1 MGFLNDLLTGL
12 IRPKKYG
19 ELLNKG
25 ASRVV
30 VYALILVIISSTIL
44 VTSLFK
50 MFSTMGKYYNE
61 VVPDFSFHNNTLT
74 MAEPF
79 RLEFMGM
86 IIAADSQKELTKDD
100 FGNNIQGV
108 LFDSNSMLM
117 RSAAA
122 TVEASYKELAD
133 GEIISFSKKDSY
145 LLAPTVKVILYVMS
159 LISVLFDI
167 GGFFFGALVVALF
180 GLIPNK
186 AIKLSFG
193 KLYVL
198 SIFSRGFPIILS
210 LILSRFIGGIPTF
223 ISILISF
230 IILNIALSSIAHRE
244 TTVNNDTPQPLE

>member
-19 ELLNKG
+19 ELLNRG

-30 VYALILVIISSTIL
+30 VYALILILISSTLL

-50 MFSTMGKYYNE
+50 MFYTTEKYYNE
-61 VVPDFSFHNNTLT
+61 VVPDFSFENNTLT

-79 RLEFMGM
+79 KLEFMGM
-86 IIAADSQKELTKDD
+86 IIKADSQKELTKDD
-100 FGNNIQGV
+100 FGDNIQGV

-122 TVEASYKELAD
+122 TVEASYKELTE
-133 GEIISFSKKDSY
+133 GEKISFSKKDSY
-145 LLAPTVKVILYVMS
+145 LLAPTVKVILYVTS
-159 LISVLFDI
+159 LISVLFNV
-167 GGFFFGALVVALF
+167 GGFFLGVLVVALF

-186 AIKLSFG
+186 TAKLSFG
-193 KLYVL
+193 KLYIL
-198 SIFSRGFPIILS
+198 SIFSRGLPIILS
-210 LILSRFIGGIPTF
+210 LILSRFIAPIPTF

-230 IILNIALSSIAHRE
+230 IILNIALSSITNNGE
-244 TTVNNDTPQPLE
+244 TINNNTPQHF